1 MLKSRKLSDGSQI
14 YNRRDST
21 FFGVEEKD
29 IGNWTNRLEI
39 T

>member
-1 MLKSRKLSDGSQI
+1 MARKFIIDEIRL
-14 YNRRDST
+14 

-29 IGNWTNRLEI
+29 IGNWMNRLEI